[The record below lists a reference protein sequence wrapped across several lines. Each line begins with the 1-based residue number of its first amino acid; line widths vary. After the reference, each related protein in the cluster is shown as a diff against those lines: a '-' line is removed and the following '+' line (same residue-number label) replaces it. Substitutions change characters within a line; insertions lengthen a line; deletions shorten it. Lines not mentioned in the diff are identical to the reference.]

1 MIIDINQKKI
11 SIGDKYKIFINEKQ
25 TYSAHTKLFK
35 LLSEVNLFEENSSKS
50 KITLKKRWS
59 WFETK
64 YDMYRN
70 GNAKF
75 EYRTVSF
82 WKIHHKCQV
91 GKDLYEIF
99 GHKGRK
105 YSIFKNKKQIAYW
118 NKNCVTW
125 FDGDNYR
132 IIADNDCDVELI
144 ISFCLI
150 NDNKTESNN
159 SKNALT
165 FDLGNSGPEAR
176 KFDNNWKFKL

>member
-64 YDMYRN
+64 YDIYRN

-82 WKIHHKCQV
+82 
-91 GKDLYEIF
+91 
-99 GHKGRK
+99 
-105 YSIFKNKKQIAYW
+105 
-118 NKNCVTW
+118 
-125 FDGDNYR
+125 
-132 IIADNDCDVELI
+132 
-144 ISFCLI
+144 
-150 NDNKTESNN
+150 
-159 SKNALT
+159 
-165 FDLGNSGPEAR
+165 
-176 KFDNNWKFKL
+176 